1 MNVLSE
7 ITIAMETQ
15 RATTMMVHLVAHAIL
30 ASQEM
35 EPIAKVCSI
44 DVCQLLRLWKNI
56 FQKSQTSEW
65 LHLLIKIEEFCL
77 VKK

>member
-35 EPIAKVCSI
+35 EPIAKVFLNAQNYFSKS
-44 DVCQLLRLWKNI
+44 LYNI
-56 FQKSQTSEW
+56 NY
-65 LHLLIKIEEFCL
+65 I
-77 VKK
+77 